1 MADGLNHARAM
12 RVAEL
17 MTDFRNLQRH
27 LASIRVTH
35 VPEDHNLEGYV
46 VLRQCMSEGQAILN
60 QPFQSS
66 SVHPRGDE
74 EQEKTQLR
82 QIIMDASLRRF
93 KVQKIYM
100 KANAAQRWVSA
111 RESILKGRQPQAHH
125 GSALSQ
131 ISQSLRTELASITD
145 ARVELTL
152 RTNDARQGK
161 WLVED
166 PSLAVIAQMLRP
178 R

>member
-1 MADGLNHARAM
+1 
-12 RVAEL
+12 
-17 MTDFRNLQRH
+17 
-27 LASIRVTH
+27 
-35 VPEDHNLEGYV
+35 
-46 VLRQCMSEGQAILN
+46 
-60 QPFQSS
+60 
-66 SVHPRGDE
+66 
-74 EQEKTQLR
+74 
-82 QIIMDASLRRF
+82 MDASLRRF

-111 RESILKGRQPQAHH
+111 RDTMLKGRPPQAHH

-131 ISQSLRTELASITD
+131 ISQSLRTVWQDVVKYRDAADPFSQELASVTD

-161 WLVED
+161 WLAED

>member
-1 MADGLNHARAM
+1 MADGCKLCFPRSRLLLTRNAVNHARAM

-82 QIIMDASLRRF
+82 QY
-93 KVQKIYM
+93 V
-100 KANAAQRWVSA
+100 
-111 RESILKGRQPQAHH
+111 RQ
-125 GSALSQ
+125 AL
-131 ISQSLRTELASITD
+131 
-145 ARVELTL
+145 
-152 RTNDARQGK
+152 
-161 WLVED
+161 ED
-166 PSLAVIAQMLRP
+166 VGH
-178 R
+178 

>member
-82 QIIMDASLRRF
+82 QYVYQALED
-93 KVQKIYM
+93 VQKIYM